1 MGQGGHLLSQLG
13 FEPATL
19 QSAMPHLGQKHGKE
33 DEGGGDEEAKSD
45 ATIAKLMCLFMV
57 PVQASYESPCQP
69 DGDAAHTRHIIII
82 MKYL

>member
-19 QSAMPHLGQKHGKE
+19 QSAMPHLGQKHGEE
-33 DEGGGDEEAKSD
+33 DEGGGDEEAESN
-45 ATIAKLMCLFMV
+45 ATVAKLMCLLMV
-57 PVQASYESPCQP
+57 PVQASYESPSQP
-69 DGDAAHTRHIIII
+69 DGDAACVRHIIII